1 MSERGDR
8 GKRRGDNRDRRGVGR
23 ARYNGEGH
31 PRTVGGFR
39 GGGGGGG
46 GGRDRRDRFR
56 DRRDNSNSNEDTPRT
71 VIVAQNPD
79 RQREQHNVDFP
90 TLEQTTTRPS
100 VTPIKTLSPDTE
112 TPTDMRPPHTVDS
125 LAGVAE
131 SLERVRIAPATVMR
145 SATPNED
152 VQSAPPSVIRSVSE
166 SSSTNA
172 GSLVPEK
179 SLKFVD
185 DAHQVTDSLLAYLT
199 DNPDFLVIG
208 IVGAQGAG
216 KSTLLNGLCRG
227 RPTSTTNLFR
237 VQGFEKQMLSE
248 HCTTGINA
256 WISPER
262 VIYLDCQPLLSAS
275 VLDRTIQID
284 KKHSAEFT
292 TPENT
297 MEMHSLQHLAFFYN
311 ICHHLILI
319 QDWFTDHNVLRLLQT
334 AEMLK
339 PSSPA
344 KTSENDEGSN
354 QIVEHF
360 PILSF
365 VQNKAQMNDFSPHEE
380 KKMRDFYEQVFKDSQ
395 LHPSQPYLE
404 ILGEKK
410 DSQTSVNL
418 YLLPDFDLERPT
430 NGGNRP
436 FLPEITYKSGVD
448 AMRRDIL
455 SQSRKPLTVVKQ
467 TEKTWFQFAKDSWE
481 NIKNSSFFLEYSRL
495 LWLNKS
501 NEQ

>member
-1 MSERGDR
+1 MADRGDT
-8 GKRRGDNRDRRGVGR
+8 GKRRGDNRDRRGGVGR
-23 ARYNGEGH
+23 ARHNGESH
-31 PRTVGGFR
+31 SRPTGGFR
-39 GGGGGGG
+39 GGRGG
-46 GGRDRRDRFR
+46 RDRFR
-56 DRRDNSNSNEDTPRT
+56 DRRDHSNSNEDTPRP

-90 TLEQTTTRPS
+90 TLEQTVTRPS
-100 VTPIKTLSPDTE
+100 VTPIKTLSPESE
-112 TPTDMRPPHTVDS
+112 TPTTDIRPTVDS

-131 SLERVRIAPATVMR
+131 SLERVRITPATAVR
-145 SATPNED
+145 SATPND
-152 VQSAPPSVIRSVSE
+152 DFQTAPPPANRSTSE
-166 SSSTNA
+166 SS
-172 GSLVPEK
+172 GSSLIPEK

-185 DAHQVTDSLLAYLT
+185 DGHQVTDSLLAYLT

-216 KSTLLNGLCRG
+216 KSTLLNHLCRG

-248 HCTTGINA
+248 HCTTGINV
-256 WISPER
+256 WVSPER

-284 KKHSAEFT
+284 KKHSAEFNT
-292 TPENT
+292 AENT

-311 ICHHLILI
+311 ICHHVILI
-319 QDWFTDHNVLRLLQT
+319 QDWFADSNVLRLLQT

-344 KTSENDEGSN
+344 KTCESDEGSN

-360 PILSF
+360 PVLNF
-365 VQNKAQMNDFSPHEE
+365 VQNKAQMNDFSPHQE
-380 KKMRDFYEQVFKDSQ
+380 KKMRDFYGRVFKDSQ
-395 LHPSQPYLE
+395 LHPSQPFLE

-410 DSQTSVNL
+410 DAKKSVNL
-418 YLLPDFDLERPT
+418 YILPDFDLEGPT
-430 NGGNRP
+430 NVGNRP
-436 FLPEITYKSGVD
+436 FSPEIKYKTSVD
-448 AMRRDIL
+448 AMRRAIL
-455 SQSRKPLTVVKQ
+455 SQSRRPLTIVKQ
-467 TEKTWFQFAKDSWE
+467 TERTWFQFAKDSWE

-495 LWLNKS
+495 LWSNKS
-501 NEQ
+501 QDL